1 MLPEVKGMADRIFV
15 ILDHF
20 LISDPPPVDPEN
32 QNFEKMKKMTGDI
45 IVLHMC
51 TKNDDHMIYG
61 F

>member
-20 LISDPPPVDPEN
+20 LISDPPVDPEN

-51 TKNDDHMIYG
+51 TKNDDHLIYG